1 MQPSEGDHS
10 RLHEL
15 WREAASVRTVWRLR
29 YNLPP
34 NDPRVLEITD
44 AEVVDDL
51 LLRLYHDLHVQIAH
65 EPSLGV
71 VTNRDEQQ
79 RLLDI
84 AKHERETG
92 NLAAQVAAYKRAMSG
107 APRTPPDP
115 SPAPEKPAGRF
126 QRVKRAWRAVTG
138 DNHG

>member
-1 MQPSEGDHS
+1 MQPSEGDHP

-34 NDPRVLEITD
+34 NDPRALEITD

-65 EPSLGV
+65 QPSLGV
-71 VTNRDEQQ
+71 ATNRDEQQ
-79 RLLDI
+79 RLRDI
-84 AKHERETG
+84 LQHERETG
-92 NLAAQVAAYKRAMSG
+92 DLAAQVAAYKRAMSG
-107 APRTPPDP
+107 TSPKPPEP
-115 SPAPEKPAGRF
+115 AAAPEKPAGRL